1 MVTNIFKKTAVS
13 LFRAEVKT
21 TIQVPPPPSPPL
33 HHHRHQ
39 QDHYHNGHCQ
49 NHYHHHHH
57 QSCCY
62 YYCFTLISYFQKHM
76 PQNAATYLYPSLS
89 NSYVSP
95 RRGLN
100 GLPSRSQ
107 LDAKALT
114 ANAATYWKIKKI
126 SK

>member
-1 MVTNIFKKTAVS
+1 
-13 LFRAEVKT
+13 
-21 TIQVPPPPSPPL
+21 
-33 HHHRHQ
+33 
-39 QDHYHNGHCQ
+39 
-49 NHYHHHHH
+49 
-57 QSCCY
+57 
-62 YYCFTLISYFQKHM
+62 M

-114 ANAATYWKIKKI
+114 ANAATYWKIKKDQQI
-126 SK
+126 SFKVLTETWVLLERDTVQFGTQT